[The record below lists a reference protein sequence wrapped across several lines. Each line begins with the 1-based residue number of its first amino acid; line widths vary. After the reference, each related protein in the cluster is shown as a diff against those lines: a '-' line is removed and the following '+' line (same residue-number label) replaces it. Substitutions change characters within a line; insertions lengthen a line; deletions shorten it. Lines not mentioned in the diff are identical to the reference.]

1 MATMYDQF
9 SEYYD
14 KLGVSEYSLK
24 LGNGFLQYLKDYFP
38 NETMKK
44 HLDVCCGTGTLC
56 AFMNEHGIET
66 FGYDLSSGMIEKAR
80 ENYPGLSFAVAD
92 AANFSDGKI
101 YDFATCTDD
110 AINHMTDPEIVKN
123 AFKTTANEL
132 RTGGIFFFDLNI
144 IDRLTFDAPYVKGLS
159 ENEVLSYLVKRTS
172 DSTLMVEV
180 QHKINGVA
188 DWVDY
193 VHERMYT
200 TEEIKCFLSE
210 AGMELLEC
218 RNEFYE
224 ATRPIKNIYIA
235 RKL

>member
-1 MATMYDQF
+1 MATMYDRF

-14 KLGVSEYSLK
+14 KLGVSDYALK
-24 LGNGFLQYLKDYFP
+24 LGAGFLQYLKEHFP
-38 NETMKK
+38 DEPMRK

-56 AFMNEHGIET
+56 SFMNAQGIET
-66 FGYDLSSGMIEKAR
+66 FGYDLSAGMIEKAR
-80 ENYPGLSFAVAD
+80 ENFPELKFAVAD
-92 AANFSDGKI
+92 ASEFSDGKI

-110 AINHMTDPEIVKN
+110 AINHMTDPEIVKK
-123 AFKTTANEL
+123 AFKSTANEL

-144 IDRLTFDAPYVKGLS
+144 IDRLTFGAPYVKGLS
-159 ENEVLSYLVKRTS
+159 ESEILSYHVTRTS
-172 DSTLMVEV
+172 EATLMVEV
-180 QHKINGVA
+180 RHETNGAA

-193 VHERMYT
+193 VYERMYT
-200 TEEIKCFLSE
+200 TDEIRSFLQE